1 MQPRPPPFDPRAL
14 DAFVA
19 LAGAKAWSA
28 RIAEIHRLAS
38 SGPRAGLAILQ
49 RHAVELAIER
59 LRGPLQRPPSVPEL
73 HAARLAGE
81 AVALASRLSPH
92 GRTRL
97 RERLRAGLG
106 SDGTLM
112 SLFHLLRTAVL
123 QRDRGFEVGFAGFEQ
138 DASYDLLLVSG
149 VVEAEVVCDMVS
161 AEEGRLVHRGAWSRL
176 ADRMDDDLREWLTR
190 HHGRYVLKMTLPL
203 GLQGGLHEHSGDGG
217 TLASLHGRIRRLLE
231 TRGRREHDEGLVLRL
246 DPLVLLGGQSRQPAL
261 WPSLRREF
269 GPETNLSVT
278 TAGDHVFVMAARAG
292 RENEIAT
299 AVRRRLAVIAPA
311 RLSGTRPGILAMFV
325 EDTDRSEWRG
335 LRERLELEGEAR
347 QFLARKEAR
356 LVIAVTCA
364 SRFELFGMS
373 APYAAEDGELRFRN
387 PAHPA
392 ARAAALAPAVLS
404 SV

>member
-1 MQPRPPPFDPRAL
+1 MQPRPPPFDPRGL

-19 LAGAKAWSA
+19 LAGARTWSA
-28 RIAEIHRLAS
+28 RISEIHDLAA
-38 SGPRAGLAILQ
+38 SGPRAGLATRQ

-59 LRGPLQRPPSVPEL
+59 LRGPLERPASTPEL

-81 AVALASRLSPH
+81 AAALATKLTPH

-106 SDGTLM
+106 GNGTLM

-123 QRDRGFEVGFAGFEQ
+123 QRERGFQVGFAGFEQ

-149 VVEAEVVCDMVS
+149 MVEAEIVCDIVS
-161 AEEGRLVHRGAWSRL
+161 AEEGRLVHRGAWFRL
-176 ADRMDDDLREWLTR
+176 ADRMDADLRAWLAR
-190 HHGRYVLKMTLPL
+190 HPGNYLLKMTLPL
-203 GLQGGLHEHSGDGG
+203 GLQGGLHEPAVDDGE
-217 TLASLHGRIRRLLE
+217 LAYLHVRIRRLLE
-231 TRGRREHDEGLVLRL
+231 TKGRREHDEGLVLRL
-246 DPLVLLGGQSRQPAL
+246 DPLVLHGGQSGQPAL
-261 WPSLRREF
+261 WSLLRQQF
-269 GPETNLSVT
+269 GPEAHLSVT
-278 TAGDHVFVMAARAG
+278 TACDGVFVMAARAG

-311 RLSGTRPGILAMFV
+311 RLTGTRPGILAMFV
-325 EDTDRSEWRG
+325 EDTDRGEWRG

-347 QFLARKEAR
+347 QFLAHKEAR
-356 LVIAVTCA
+356 PVIAVTCA

-373 APYAAEDGELRFRN
+373 APYAAEDGEVRFRN

>member
-1 MQPRPPPFDPRAL
+1 MQPRPPPFDPRGL

-19 LAGAKAWSA
+19 LAGARTWSA
-28 RIAEIHRLAS
+28 RISEIHDLAA
-38 SGPRAGLAILQ
+38 SGPRAGLATRQ

-59 LRGPLQRPPSVPEL
+59 LRGPLERPASTPEL

-81 AVALASRLSPH
+81 AAALATKLTPH

-106 SDGTLM
+106 GNGTLM

-123 QRDRGFEVGFAGFEQ
+123 QRERGFQVGFAGFEQ

-149 VVEAEVVCDMVS
+149 MVEAEIVCDIVS
-161 AEEGRLVHRGAWSRL
+161 AEEGRLVHRGAWFRL
-176 ADRMDDDLREWLTR
+176 ADRMDADLRAWLAR
-190 HHGRYVLKMTLPL
+190 HPGNYLLKMTLPL
-203 GLQGGLHEHSGDGG
+203 GLQGGLHEPAVDDGE
-217 TLASLHGRIRRLLE
+217 LAYLHVRIRRLLE
-231 TRGRREHDEGLVLRL
+231 TKGRREHDEGLVLRL
-246 DPLVLLGGQSRQPAL
+246 DPLVLHGGQSGQPAL
-261 WPSLRREF
+261 WSLLRQQF
-269 GPETNLSVT
+269 GPEAHLSVT
-278 TAGDHVFVMAARAG
+278 TACDGVFVMAARAG

-311 RLSGTRPGILAMFV
+311 RLTGTRPGILAMFV
-325 EDTDRSEWRG
+325 EDTDRGEWRG

-347 QFLARKEAR
+347 QFLAHKEAR
-356 LVIAVTCA
+356 PVIAVTCA

>member
-1 MQPRPPPFDPRAL
+1 MQPRPPPFDRRGL

-19 LAGAKAWSA
+19 LAGAMTWSA
-28 RIAEIHRLAS
+28 RIREIHRLAA
-38 SGPRAGLAILQ
+38 SGPRAGLATRQ

-59 LRGPLQRPPSVPEL
+59 LRGPMARPASTPEL
-73 HAARLAGE
+73 HAARLASE
-81 AVALASRLSPH
+81 AAALATRLTPH

-106 SDGTLM
+106 GEGTLM

-123 QRDRGFEVGFAGFEQ
+123 QRERGFQVGFAGFEQ

-149 VVEAEVVCDMVS
+149 MVEAEIVCDIVS
-161 AEEGRLVHRGAWSRL
+161 AEEGRLVHRGAWFRL
-176 ADRMDDDLREWLTR
+176 ADRMDAYLRAWLAR
-190 HHGRYVLKMTLPL
+190 HPGHYLLKMTLPL
-203 GLQGGLHEHSGDGG
+203 GLQGGLHEPAADGG
-217 TLASLHGRIRRLLE
+217 ELASLHVRIRRLLE
-231 TRGRREHDEGLVLRL
+231 TKGRREHDEGLVLRL
-246 DPLVLLGGQSRQPAL
+246 DPLVLHGGRSGQTAL
-261 WPSLRREF
+261 WSLLRQQF
-269 GPETNLSVT
+269 GPEAHLSVT
-278 TAGDHVFVMAARAG
+278 TAGDGVFVMAARAG

-311 RLSGTRPGILAMFV
+311 RLTGTRPGILAMFV
-325 EDTDRSEWRG
+325 EDTDRGEWRG

-347 QFLARKEAR
+347 QFLAHKEAR
-356 LVIAVTCA
+356 PVIAVTCA